1 MAKVYVDKA
10 LEKLNILRHSEREI
24 VLKKEQETAVENLIL
39 RNDVLTVLPLER
51 IYLSSIYFLA
61 KQEFERQANNDATV
75 CIVIISPQTS
85 IQLCDL

>member
-1 MAKVYVDKA
+1 M
-10 LEKLNILRHSEREI
+10 LEQLNILGHSEREI
-24 VLKKEQETAVENLIL
+24 ILKKKQETAVENLIL
-39 RNDVLTVLPLER
+39 RNDVLYTVLPLER

>member
-51 IYLSSIYFLA
+51 IYLSSIYFL
-61 KQEFERQANNDATV
+61 ERQANNDATV

>member
-1 MAKVYVDKA
+1 M
-10 LEKLNILRHSEREI
+10 LEKLNILGHSEREI
-24 VLKKEQETAVENLIL
+24 ILKKKQETAVENLIL
-39 RNDVLTVLPLER
+39 RNDVLYTVSPLER